1 MQPFK
6 TYTLNLKGRLVTIDR
21 PWVMGIINV
30 TPDSFYRGSRIADEQ
45 ALVDRTRSMIAD
57 GADVID
63 VGACS
68 TRPGSEQVDAQQ
80 EMERLQWALG
90 IIRRVAPEV
99 VLSVDTYRAA
109 VARRCVVEWGA
120 DIINDISGGTLD
132 EDMFDT
138 IAGLHVP
145 YVLMHMRGTPQT
157 MSSMTD
163 YQDVTTDVLQWM
175 ARRIDKLH
183 QMGVADV
190 IADPG
195 FGFAKTVE
203 QNYELLARLNAFQA
217 LNAPLLVGVSRK
229 RMIYTPLDCTAD
241 EALNGTTVVNTIAL
255 LQGAHILRVHDV
267 KAAVQAV
274 KLTMMVHEHGAID
287 MNQSIIGYKS
297 IAK

>member
-45 ALVDRTRSMIAD
+45 ALVYRTRAMIAD

-120 DIINDISGGTLD
+120 NIINDISGGTLD

-287 MNQSIIGYKS
+287 MNQSIIGYKP